1 MSLKRPCARRT
12 PPPLLSGHRFQDAI
26 RFDAFLKENDKLAHQ
41 ALKDAERE
49 AKAKTDKLYE
59 IKKLK
64 HAISLLEGENS
75 KMKDALEECDRYRRV
90 S

>member
-1 MSLKRPCARRT
+1 MHLWS
-12 PPPLLSGHRFQDAI
+12 SVVQDAI
-26 RFDAFLKENDKLAHQ
+26 RFDAFLKENDRLAHQ

-49 AKAKTDKLYE
+49 AKAKTDKLHD

-64 HAISLLEGENS
+64 HAISLVEGEKA
-75 KMKDALEECDRYRRV
+75 KMKARDAAAL